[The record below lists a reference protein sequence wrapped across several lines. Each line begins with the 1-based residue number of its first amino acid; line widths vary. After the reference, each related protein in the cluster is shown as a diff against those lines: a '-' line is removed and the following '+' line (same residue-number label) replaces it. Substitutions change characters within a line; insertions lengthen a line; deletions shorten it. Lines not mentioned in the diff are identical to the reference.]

1 MNTTLCRTHELKSGD
16 RRRPETERQGLAP
29 RPSHDSRVAFR
40 EFVTHRSDSKIRLR
54 TLRALTAL
62 LFEARKEK
70 SCDLS
75 PARSQPAPLEARQP
89 RSKPWRRRL
98 PPLPGLAERRR
109 RAAQATTSAPPTGG
123 AAAAA
128 PTAPPS
134 AVARR
139 LSSGR
144 RQVPRAEGATGPA
157 DARPAD
163 PSSSM
168 AGRAPPRRFSAHW
181 RAEEAAGVD
190 QQEYLI
196 RGTFLEDDGDEG
208 EEDEEDV
215 PEPNT
220 YWVTEEDLLQSIER
234 DDVRKALKERQER
247 VLGDLNE

>member
-1 MNTTLCRTHELKSGD
+1 MTVPRGRRAQGVYHTHLLYFLQSGG
-16 RRRPETERQGLAP
+16 TG
-29 RPSHDSRVAFR
+29 
-40 EFVTHRSDSKIRLR
+40 RSDSKIRLR

-98 PPLPGLAERRR
+98 PPLPGRAERRR

-157 DARPAD
+157 DARPAE

-181 RAEEAAGVD
+181 RAEEAAGVAAG
-190 QQEYLI
+190 I
-196 RGTFLEDDGDEG
+196 GGG
-208 EEDEEDV
+208 A
-215 PEPNT
+215 
-220 YWVTEEDLLQSIER
+220 SS
-234 DDVRKALKERQER
+234 
-247 VLGDLNE
+247 VLGSEADFERRSIDLRAGRWVALGHRRRRGGRRRPEERLGRVAHMLPAK

>member
-1 MNTTLCRTHELKSGD
+1 MS
-16 RRRPETERQGLAP
+16 A
-29 RPSHDSRVAFR
+29 A
-40 EFVTHRSDSKIRLR
+40 SDSKIRS
-54 TLRALTAL
+54 TTG
-62 LFEARKEK
+62 RK
-70 SCDLS
+70 SAVPQCFQ
-75 PARSQPAPLEARQP
+75 PARFSFLNWLEFCFVEKRIAPPAGRRAGI
-89 RSKPWRRRL
+89 SKHRAGSSKQWRRRL
-98 PPLPGLAERRR
+98 PPLPGRPERLR

-181 RAEEAAGVD
+181 RAEEAAGVAAG
-190 QQEYLI
+190 I
-196 RGTFLEDDGDEG
+196 GGG
-208 EEDEEDV
+208 A
-215 PEPNT
+215 
-220 YWVTEEDLLQSIER
+220 SS
-234 DDVRKALKERQER
+234 
-247 VLGDLNE
+247 VLGSEADFERRSIDLRACRWVALGHRRRRGGRRRPEERLGRVAHMLPAK

>member
-1 MNTTLCRTHELKSGD
+1 MPYAVQTHPANARIFLH
-16 RRRPETERQGLAP
+16 LYLLW
-29 RPSHDSRVAFR
+29 
-40 EFVTHRSDSKIRLR
+40 SDSKIRLR

-62 LFEARKEK
+62 MFEARKEK

-98 PPLPGLAERRR
+98 PPLPGRAERRR

-134 AVARR
+134 AAARR

-157 DARPAD
+157 DVRPAET
-163 PSSSM
+163 SSSM
-168 AGRAPPRRFSAHW
+168 AGRAPPRCFSAHW
-181 RAEEAAGVD
+181 RAEEAAGVAAG
-190 QQEYLI
+190 I
-196 RGTFLEDDGDEG
+196 GGG
-208 EEDEEDV
+208 A
-215 PEPNT
+215 
-220 YWVTEEDLLQSIER
+220 SS
-234 DDVRKALKERQER
+234 
-247 VLGDLNE
+247 VLGSEADFASADRDRSEGCCLLGWPMGGAAGDIAASAEAGGDQRSGWGRGAYVACHM